1 MNELGAESERGHWR
15 VGKAVAHEN
24 IDCLITVGD
33 IAAGI
38 SAAAREYGTK
48 TALSLGNVS
57 EAAAMLRSLARN
69 GDTVLIKG
77 SRSVKMETIIEE
89 LARP

>member
-1 MNELGAESERGHWR
+1 
-15 VGKAVAHEN
+15 
-24 IDCLITVGD
+24 
-33 IAAGI
+33 
-38 SAAAREYGTK
+38 
-48 TALSLGNVS
+48 VS